1 MSVFQA
7 ALIALCYA
15 FSQSAFNAGL
25 GGYILSQ
32 PLVAGTIVGVL
43 LGDPLAGAALGG
55 TLNLSALALS
65 QLRLR
70 FGPDIALAGYV
81 GIPIML
87 LNGVAVD
94 TPQALAVFGALAV
107 FSTLLV
113 FVRGVF
119 NSVLAHWADYFA
131 ERGDAALV
139 AFINVGPSQVW
150 LFVITFIPAFVLLR
164 FDMQALV
171 SVTDALPLWVQTA
184 LRLSQHLLAALG
196 IAMSA
201 RVLARG
207 SSAAYFVLG
216 WLAAHAF
223 GPAPLTLLGAS
234 IATIHAFVARKRMEP
249 AQDTLATDALP
260 SDQLEPEDSRA
271 PSPLVPADLR
281 VSFMLWLFFHNAA
294 LNFERFQNIGLATAL
309 APIARKLYATAEER
323 AACLRRHLALFS
335 TEFSLGAAA
344 VGASVALE
352 ERRAMGDAINEAECV
367 GAKTGAMAALGV
379 TGDALVQ
386 GVVTAFA
393 VAIGASLARQGNLL
407 GPFLFVVFE
416 ATVVLCVAYASFQFG
431 YTQLRRVAAWARAN
445 EWLRAGLFGA
455 VRLGAFVLGGLLLTY
470 APLHLPGGAIIEID
484 GARIALQHAVLDR
497 IMPNMIPLLVVL
509 ALWWLLRY
517 RNTSPMVLLG
527 VLIALAFAIC
537 GALSLVGW
545 L

>member
-7 ALIALCYA
+7 ALIALFYA

-32 PLVAGTIVGVL
+32 PLVAGTIVGLL

-55 TLNLSALALS
+55 VLNLSALALS

-70 FGPDIALAGYV
+70 FGPDLALAGYV
-81 GIPIML
+81 GIPILL
-87 LNGVAVD
+87 LNGVTVD
-94 TPQALAVFGALAV
+94 NPQALAIFGALAV
-107 FSTLLV
+107 FSALLV
-113 FVRGVF
+113 FMRGVF

-131 ERGDAALV
+131 ERGDATLV

-150 LFVITFIPAFVLLR
+150 LFVVTFIPAFVLLR
-164 FDMQALV
+164 FDAQTLV
-171 SVTDALPLWVQTA
+171 NVAGALPLWVQTA
-184 LRLSQHLLAALG
+184 LRLSQYLLAALG

-201 RVLARG
+201 RALAQG
-207 SSAAYFVLG
+207 SSAAYFLLG
-216 WLAAHAF
+216 WLASHAF

-249 AQDTLATDALP
+249 AQDTLVADALP
-260 SDQLEPEDSRA
+260 SDQIEPDAARG
-271 PSPLVPADLR
+271 PSPLTAGDLR
-281 VSFMLWLFFHNAA
+281 VSLILWVFFHNAA
-294 LNFERFQNIGLATAL
+294 LNFERFQNIGFATAL
-309 APIARKLYATAEER
+309 APIARKLYVTAEER
-323 AACLRRHLALFS
+323 AACLRRHLSLFS
-335 TEFSLGAAA
+335 AEFSLGAAA

-352 ERRAMGDAINEAECV
+352 ERRAMGDTINEAEFV
-367 GAKTGAMAALGV
+367 GARTGAMAALGV

-386 GVVTAFA
+386 GALTAFA
-393 VAIGASLARQGNLL
+393 VAVGASLARQGNLL

-416 ATVVLCVAYASFQFG
+416 AAVVLSIAYASFQFG

-445 EWLRAGLFGA
+445 DWLRAGLFGA

-470 APLHLPGGAIIEID
+470 APLQLPAGAIIQID
-484 GARIALQHAVLDR
+484 GAQIALQQAVLDR

-509 ALWWLLRY
+509 GLWWLLRY
-517 RNTSPMVLLG
+517 RNTGPMVLLG
-527 VLIALAFAIC
+527 ALIALAFAVC
-537 GALSLVGW
+537 GALSVAGW